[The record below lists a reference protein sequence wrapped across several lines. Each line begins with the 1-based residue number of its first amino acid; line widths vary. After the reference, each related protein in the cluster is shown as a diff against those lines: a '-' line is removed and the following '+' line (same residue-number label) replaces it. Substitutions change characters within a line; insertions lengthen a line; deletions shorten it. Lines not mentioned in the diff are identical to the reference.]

1 MIIKDIQL
9 TNFGKFNHKMVSFKP
24 GVNIIYGENE
34 AGKTTIHTF
43 IRGMLFGIEK
53 QRGKASSKDIY
64 SKYEPWEN
72 PSCYQGMM
80 HIENNGTN
88 YRIERNFN
96 KEHRMFKVVDED
108 AGRELSEREIEELF
122 AGLDESCYYNT
133 ISISQLGSVTDKEL
147 ESILKNYAAN
157 LGATKSMEID
167 IKEAYADLDSQ
178 KKKIAAENRI
188 NEEDTII
195 HQIRDEKDQ
204 LDISEREQHT
214 IIASI
219 EHKRESL
226 MKLMERKR
234 ELSALDAK
242 RLEELAKQNE
252 RKDNLYQDVIS
263 YTADAEKYAA
273 SLEKIRIHKDD
284 LEKQLKSKGID
295 SQETMEWLTDK
306 IVNRS
311 NMPVVSI
318 ILMMACLGS
327 GIGFVSG
334 NWHLMRLMKY
344 WIKPAICGGAA
355 LFFLI
360 LAIIRYFCKKKK
372 KNRKLETLKEL
383 KLVMDKLEASKHE
396 EVYVKRQL
404 ENKRDALQR
413 AQSMLRIEEE
423 RNLNVDD
430 YSDELKNLDAQ
441 EREINEAIS
450 KAQWMLE
457 QKQERDIESHKI
469 LDNLTHR
476 YEMIAAAKAEIEA
489 IDTAKANI
497 EEIANEIRNS
507 FGKRLNERASYYISN
522 ITNGKYDSLA
532 IDERLNISINS
543 KHALISASKLSKGT
557 VEQIYMALRLA
568 AADIIFEKDKK
579 PILLDDAF
587 VMYDNKRMG
596 NTMKFMAEN
605 MEQVVIFSC
614 HTREK
619 LMADKLGLEYN
630 FIRLNQS

>member
-9 TNFGKFNHKMVSFKP
+9 TNFGKFNHKMVSLEP
-24 GVNIIYGENE
+24 GVNIVYGENE
-34 AGKTTIHTF
+34 AGKTTLHTF

-53 QRGKASSKDIY
+53 QRGKASSKDLY
-64 SKYEPWEN
+64 TKYEPWEN
-72 PSCYQGMM
+72 PANYQGMM
-80 HIENNGTN
+80 RIENNGVN

-96 KEHRMFKVVDED
+96 KDHKSFKVVDED
-108 AGRELSEREIEELF
+108 QGRELSETEIEELF

-167 IKEAYADLDSQ
+167 IKEVYADLDAQ
-178 KKKIAAENRI
+178 RKKIIADNKI
-188 NEEDTII
+188 SEEDVII
-195 HQIRDEKDQ
+195 REIKNEKDQ
-204 LDISEREQHT
+204 LEISEREQHT

-219 EHKRESL
+219 EQKKESAMAL
-226 MKLMERKR
+226 AERKK

-252 RKDNLYQDVIS
+252 RKDNLYQDVIN
-263 YTADAEKYAA
+263 YTADSEKYAV
-273 SLEKIRIHKDD
+273 SLEKIQSHKNELDQ
-284 LEKQLKSKGID
+284 QLKSKGID
-295 SQETMEWLTDK
+295 SLDTMEWLTDK

-311 NMPVVSI
+311 NMPVFFI
-318 ILMMACLGS
+318 ILMMACIGA
-327 GIGFVSG
+327 GIGFIAG
-334 NWHLMRLMKY
+334 NYPMMYLRQY
-344 WIKPAICGGAA
+344 WIKPAICGIGAG
-355 LFFLI
+355 FFLI
-360 LAIIRYFCKKKK
+360 LSIIKYFYNKKKK
-372 KNRKLETLKEL
+372 QRKLETLKEL
-383 KLVMDKLEASKHE
+383 KLVMDKLDAAKHE
-396 EVYVKRQL
+396 EVYVTRQL
-404 ENKRDALQR
+404 NNKREALSK
-413 AQSMLRIEEE
+413 AQEMLKAEEE
-423 RNLNVDD
+423 RNLDAED
-430 YSDELKNLDAQ
+430 YSEELKSLEAQ

-450 KAQWMLE
+450 KAQWVLE
-457 QKQERDIESHKI
+457 QKQEHDIEIQKKI
-469 LDNLTHR
+469 DDLNAR
-476 YEMIAAAKAEIEA
+476 YEKIEAAKSEIAAIEDAKR
-489 IDTAKANI
+489 NI

-507 FGKRLNERASYYISN
+507 FGKKLNERASYYMSH
-522 ITNGKYDSLA
+522 ITNGKYDNLS

-543 KHALISASKLSKGT
+543 KNALISASKLSKGT
-557 VEQIYMALRLA
+557 IEQIYMALRLA

-619 LMADKLGLEYN
+619 VMADKLGIDYN
-630 FIRLNQS
+630 FIRLS